1 MTRGAGSLRRAA
13 AAVILLGIAAFLIA
27 PLPLALAQEA
37 ETQAAPPAA
46 ESQQAA
52 PAEAAAAP
60 VEPAPEAAPAA
71 PTEPPVHGSV
81 TPFRWT
87 IGIFDFKWPILMSI
101 LVFSSLVLVMIRYA
115 RRNPNMYIRP
125 LAGITAI
132 EEAIG
137 RATEMGRPVLY
148 VPGID
153 NVNNIQT
160 IYSMVILQ
168 YVAKTVAQYGT
179 PLIVSVGQAFVTT
192 MAEETVKQGFLDA
205 GVPDAYK
212 PGIVR
217 YQSDEQFA
225 FTAATNGII
234 LREKPAANLLLGS
247 FFAESLMMA
256 ETGFMAGS
264 IQVAGTANVHQLPF
278 FVVACDYT
286 LIGEEFFAA
295 TAYLSREPNL
305 LGTIKAQDYFKV
317 GILVI
322 LAVGLVL
329 ETYAQFTYGPT
340 SHSHLYWLL
349 GF

>member
-1 MTRGAGSLRRAA
+1 MDHRGKRVPHAGLLPRRTSRALLLLLPAIAVFALSLGAPRAEEAVPPPAEQAAPAVAA
-13 AAVILLGIAAFLIA
+13 AA
-27 PLPLALAQEA
+27 E
-37 ETQAAPPAA
+37 APPAA
-46 ESQQAA
+46 
-52 PAEAAAAP
+52 PADPQKWDWRMRLGGTP
-60 VEPAPEAAPAA
+60 V
-71 PTEPPVHGSV
+71 
-81 TPFRWT
+81 
-87 IGIFDFKWPILMSI
+87 FDFKTPILFSIVAFSI
-101 LVFSSLVLVMIRYA
+101 LVLFMIRVA

-132 EEAIG
+132 EEAVG

-168 YVAKTVAQYGT
+168 HVARTVAQYGT

-192 MAEETVKQGFLDA
+192 MAEETVKQGFANA
-205 GVPDAYK
+205 GVPDAYH

-234 LREKPAANLLLGS
+234 MRERPAANLLLGS

-256 ETGFMAGS
+256 ETGFMAKS

-286 LIGEEFFAA
+286 LVGEEFFAA
-295 TAYLSREPNL
+295 TAYLSKEPSL
-305 LGTIKAQDYFKV
+305 LGTIKAQDYFKL
-317 GILVI
+317 GIVVV
-322 LAVGLVL
+322 LAIGIVT
-329 ETYAQFTYGPT
+329 ETAAALSSGAGA
-340 SHSHLYWLL
+340 HSWLWHLL